1 MSMPWNYDGPQM
13 TASEMTE
20 RAWTLAEAGYFLG
33 AAKLFE
39 SAAQVMR
46 ELHTKDR
53 AEVERQLVPRGVQ
66 PE

>member
-1 MSMPWNYDGPQM
+1 MSGPWSYDGPHM

-20 RAWTLAEAGYFLG
+20 KAWALAEGGYFLG

-46 ELHTKDR
+46 ELHTKDST
-53 AEVERQLVPRGVQ
+53 EVERQLGPRGVQ
-66 PE
+66 A